1 MTAMSAGLLDLQA
14 LSKSNEPLQNT
25 PMSTWLRS
33 SQPSSSA
40 TVVPPLSVAAITKR
54 IVEAPRMAK
63 DASIPSLQEF
73 LRKQGRKVGQAG
85 GPRPGPR
92 HLLKEKRKT
101 CYPAAEILLLPHPG
115 LRGSEEDH
123 GVHRGTRL
131 TGGRDG
137 CLHSFLEEKQAT
149 RSIATGG
156 HCCGEARHWTSP
168 HEQVDDGNNNAV
180 RSEETFTVVKGSIV
194 ALSPEG
200 AAAQS
205 PPEA

>member
-73 LRKQGRKVGQAG
+73 SSGSKGEKLDRLEGLVRGLAIYV
-85 GPRPGPR
+85 
-92 HLLKEKRKT
+92 KEKRKPAIQLQRFSSCLT
-101 CYPAAEILLLPHPG
+101 RAFEALKRTTECTEVHASQEAVTAASTPSSKRNKRPAALPP
-115 LRGSEEDH
+115 E
-123 GVHRGTRL
+123 VTAA
-131 TGGRDG
+131 
-137 CLHSFLEEKQAT
+137 EK
-149 RSIATGG
+149 RATGP
-156 HCCGEARHWTSP
+156 HP

-180 RSEETFTVVKGSIV
+180 RSEETFT
-194 ALSPEG
+194 
-200 AAAQS
+200 
-205 PPEA
+205 